1 MDFANWEEWWL
12 PNSNFNADSDRSKQS
27 DVDSAESDSD
37 YFSYII
43 SPDCNSCAVSNNDKG
58 NALSFFN
65 TDEYG
70 DRTGYYMTGTMFGCL
85 TTHKALKDCSWDY
98 DTYECVM
105 CTIQESDQDLGYHV
119 VHHYD
124 DDEKHWEEQCAANDY
139 FWGYLQ
145 VSTVWVTI

>member
-1 MDFANWEEWWL
+1 
-12 PNSNFNADSDRSKQS
+12 
-27 DVDSAESDSD
+27 
-37 YFSYII
+37 
-43 SPDCNSCAVSNNDKG
+43 
-58 NALSFFN
+58 
-65 TDEYG
+65 
-70 DRTGYYMTGTMFGCL
+70 MTGTMFGCL

-145 VSTVWVTI
+145 VGLCGVYPRASYSWTSIPQSRGECFGGESYKPSIGTDGNHCVCVKPNESLENTENEIANDVFAA